1 MKTDNKDK
9 ELFFKKQ
16 IFLSVFYAT
25 IKTVANGRQRS
36 LKRGVA
42 FALAASTTDLLRLK
56 VPFEKNLKK
65 AHRTI

>member
-42 FALAASTTDLLRLK
+42 FAL
-56 VPFEKNLKK
+56 
-65 AHRTI
+65 